1 MSIFI
6 INTNTVT
13 SKSKRAKFCTMN
25 NSGFGPVKIIQE
37 GVKRLNSDELKEMTI
52 EQATRYY
59 ENGLA
64 ITVA

>member
-1 MSIFI
+1 MSILI

-13 SKSKRAKFCTMN
+13 SKSTRAKHCTMN

-37 GVKRLNSDELKEMTI
+37 GEKKLDSYELGKMTV
-52 EQATRYY
+52 EQAMKNYK
-59 ENGLA
+59 NGLA